1 MSVLTE
7 DLRSYRLSNIN
18 MMSGLVIIIVALDL
32 VRADGNSLFICP

>member
-7 DLRSYRLSNIN
+7 DLRSYRLSNID
-18 MMSGLVIIIVALDL
+18 MMRGLVIIIVALDH